1 MKYGKYEYERSFIV
15 SKDLALRKVSEVKS
29 ITDTYLHGI
38 GLRLRK
44 VVVNGEPRYKLTQKK
59 EIDPPRVGVK
69 TITTIYLS
77 GGEYEELLCLPGYR
91 VEKVRH
97 ILNVNKQRIGVD
109 VVRFGAE
116 EICIAEVEF
125 ETEAKMNAY
134 ILPFNFVKEVTG
146 DTFYSGFSIAKR
158 FVEIN
163 K

>member
-44 VVVNGEPRYKLTQKK
+44 VVVN
-59 EIDPPRVGVK
+59 
-69 TITTIYLS
+69 
-77 GGEYEELLCLPGYR
+77 
-91 VEKVRH
+91 H